1 MSSLPLNYPIMKT
14 SLKKG
19 YLLKK
24 DLDEKNK
31 QSFLQ
36 KYILQA
42 SNVII
47 KKIIS
52 KTPNSDE
59 EASDPKNN
67 QLIYYFNSTNPE
79 KYETLLKELNEQKYT
94 TSANLYYSTIE
105 ITDNEL
111 NEVKV
116 MIMDALTGFFPD
128 SKIVMDPLKT
138 YLFIDW
144 N

>member
-1 MSSLPLNYPIMKT
+1 MKA

-31 QSFLQ
+31 QTFLQ
-36 KYILQA
+36 KYIVQA
-42 SNVII
+42 TNVII

-52 KTPNSDE
+52 KTPNDDDA
-59 EASDPKNN
+59 ASDPKNN
-67 QLIYYFNSTNPE
+67 QLIYYFNPTNPE
-79 KYETLLKELNEQKYT
+79 KYGTLLEELNEQKYS
-94 TSANLYYSTIE
+94 TSTYLYYNPIDIKE
-105 ITDNEL
+105 NEL
-111 NEVKV
+111 NEVK
-116 MIMDALTGFFPD
+116 MFIIDALKGFFPD
-128 SKIVMDPLKT
+128 SKIEMDPLKT